1 MDFKY
6 DVFISYSRKDTAVAD
21 EITRAFEKEGISYF
35 IDRKGIRGGME
46 FPMVLAKAI
55 RESKVFLFLASENS
69 YVSKFTQNE
78 IVYAFNKKQKQ
89 DIIPYIIDGSEL
101 PEELEFT
108 FSAINWRVIEQ
119 HPIETVLVDDIL
131 YRLGRERKPEPPKVV
146 EVPPIKVEEK
156 PIEEQKPSVVIEEKP
171 VKEQKPSESVKAS
184 TKKEPPKPVKEQ
196 KPFVV
201 VEEKPIEEQK
211 PSLVVEEKP
220 AIEQKPSEPAKEP
233 TKKEPPK
240 SVKEQPVVVEVP
252 PVATKEPETV
262 APSTEWEEEE
272 APSFFQ
278 QLSDRVLNIGGLQLT
293 WKHGVGALVVLAALV
308 FFLTRGGEDAN
319 TGSPS
324 EVETTDVTQT
334 APQTAQDVKGNI
346 TGIGNYVYNGEV
358 DENGMPHG
366 QGEAT
371 FENGNFY
378 KGPFNH
384 GVLEGENVF
393 YKLGQ
398 GDTFEGSFAD
408 NHYKEGKYTIQST
421 GEYFVGTYKDGN
433 PEHGVWYDK
442 SGKELERQ

>member
-55 RESKVFLFLASENS
+55 RESKIFLFLASENS

-146 EVPPIKVEEK
+146 EVPSIKVEEK
-156 PIEEQKPSVVIEEKP
+156 PIEEEKT
-171 VKEQKPSESVKAS
+171 S
-184 TKKEPPKPVKEQ
+184 
-196 KPFVV
+196 VV
-201 VEEKPIEEQK
+201 VEEKLIEEQK
-211 PSLVVEEKP
+211 PSLVVEEKL
-220 AIEQKPSEPAKEP
+220 AKEQKPSEPLKEP
-233 TKKEPPK
+233 TKKESPK
-240 SVKEQPVVVEVP
+240 PVTEQPVVVEAP
-252 PVATKEPETV
+252 PVATKEPEVV
-262 APSTEWEEEE
+262 ASSTEWEDEENL
-272 APSFFQ
+272 SFFQ
-278 QLSDRVLNIGGLQLT
+278 QLSDRLSNIGGLQLT
-293 WKHGVGALVVLAALV
+293 WKHGVGALVVLAVLV
-308 FFLTRGGEDAN
+308 FFLTRGGEDASA
-319 TGSPS
+319 GSPS
-324 EVETTDVTQT
+324 EVETTEVKETT
-334 APQTAQDVKGNI
+334 PQTAQDVKGNI
-346 TGIGNYVYNGEV
+346 KGIGNYVYNGEV
-358 DENGMPHG
+358 DENGVPHG
-366 QGEAT
+366 QGEAI
-371 FENGNFY
+371 FENGNNY